1 MLAGNAYVTGD
12 LSGTTTISSGG
23 TAQGNSTTF
32 GAQDV
37 LVAKFA
43 PDGALLWAMHAGG
56 PAVDVGLK
64 LALGPSGLALTG
76 IFTGT
81 ADLFGTVVN
90 AQGGSTDLFV
100 AMLDPADGQA
110 QWVRTAGSP
119 GHTDTPAGITVTSTG
134 QVVVASRIKGEA
146 VFGSQ
151 TLHGAINF
159 ATALPGFDVFM
170 AAWAAD
176 GTFNG

>member
-1 MLAGNAYVTGD
+1 MTGCGHNGVKWFILLLAAFSSPFVDGQAHWLNKFDGTQACHIVDVVTDVAGNAYVTGD
-12 LSGTTTISSGG
+12 LSGTITISSGG
-23 TAQGNSTTF
+23 TAQGNTTTA

-43 PDGALLWAMHAGG
+43 TDGTLLWAKHAGG

-90 AQGGSTDLFV
+90 AQGGSSLRPLRRH
-100 AMLDPADGQA
+100 ARSRR
-110 QWVRTAGSP
+110 WAGPVGAHGRQP
-119 GHTDTPAGITVTSTG
+119 G
-134 QVVVASRIKGEA
+134 
-146 VFGSQ
+146 
-151 TLHGAINF
+151 LHRHARRHHS
-159 ATALPGFDVFM
+159 A
-170 AAWAAD
+170 
-176 GTFNG
+176 